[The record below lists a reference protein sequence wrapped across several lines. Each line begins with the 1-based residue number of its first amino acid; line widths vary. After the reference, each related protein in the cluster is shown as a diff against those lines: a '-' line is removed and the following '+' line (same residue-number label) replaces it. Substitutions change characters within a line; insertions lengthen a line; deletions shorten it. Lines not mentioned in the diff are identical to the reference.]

1 MSWLE
6 TYRGTVYRWEVDNV
20 EHFTVAFY
28 FERFEDA
35 TAALFDALGLPDRA
49 GDVRECRVRYIKEL
63 RVGDIMHVRSG
74 VLGVDGET
82 LVLAHELVES
92 ASGTVCTTLEQHVT
106 GVDVARRAAAGPR
119 RVSWSIPPDP
129 PRPGPAAAAPP
140 DDDRGFVDSVRDTVK
155 PWELDR
161 RGRAVWRAGVHRF
174 SAANAQIIAAFG
186 MTPAYMRDERR
197 GFSTFDFKLRFV
209 GPAGV
214 GDRLLVRTGLLHVG
228 GSSIRLFHRMT
239 NAASGALVATLEQS
253 GVHLDLDARR
263 PTALPDEMRERARG
277 LLVGAAPAA
286 AGAAARPGG

>member
-1 MSWLE
+1 MDWLE

-35 TAALFDALGLPDRA
+35 TAALLDALGLPDSA
-49 GDVRECRVRYIKEL
+49 GEVAECRARYLREL

-74 VLGVDGET
+74 VLGADGEA
-82 LVLAHELVES
+82 LVVAHELVES
-92 ASGTVCTTLEQHVT
+92 AGGEVCTTLEQR
-106 GVDVARRAAAGPR
+106 VAVRDPGRRAAAAIR
-119 RVSWSIPPDP
+119 HRVSWSTPPDP
-129 PRPGPAAAAPP
+129 PRPGPAAAPAPE
-140 DDDRGFVDSVRDTVK
+140 DDRGFVDAVRDTVK

-161 RGRAVWRAGVHRF
+161 RGRADWPAQIHRF
-174 SAANAQIIAAFG
+174 SAANAQVIAAFG
-186 MTPAYMRDERR
+186 MTPVYMRDQRR

-209 GPAGV
+209 APAGV
-214 GDRLLVRTGLLHVG
+214 GDRLLVRSGLLHVG
-228 GSSIRLFHRMT
+228 GSSIRLFHRLT

-277 LLVGAAPAA
+277 LLVGAA
-286 AGAAARPGG
+286 ARPGG